1 MKIFIKHSPN
11 FEEKKKRHI
20 KYIILHYT
28 NLPSTQAS
36 LKYLLNKRNKVS
48 AHYLIDPNGKI
59 LSLVEEKNIAWH
71 AGISSWKKDKN
82 LNKNSIGIELQNT
95 GVAGKYE
102 KFNVKQIAVLEKLI
116 KDIQMR
122 HGVSTTHNKFD
133 MPLAILAGDVLYS
146 KAYHTISSKSKLSP
160 NHTTQL
166 VTKLSKACVEICE
179 GQVDDVKLA
188 ENKRIPTE
196 KEYIK
201 MIEKK
206 TAVLFEVSCAMGAI
220 CAKRK
225 EKDVKN
231 LSTFG
236 RNLGIA
242 FQITDDLIGIMGDS
256 KVTKKPVGNDI
267 REGKKSLP
275 ILLAIRKARGNDK
288 KKILKVF
295 GKSKAAKKDVQ
306 TAVNTIRSLGIE
318 EEVRKKALQYA
329 TKATKS
335 LDSYSGNDKKEM
347 LSLLDFVVKRSI

>member
-1 MKIFIKHSPN
+1 MNPSESIKKNAVFVNKFLKKELTGDPKQLYDAAAHLIIHGGKRLRPYLVLKSCKVLGGKQVDAIAAASSVEMIHN
-11 FEEKKKRHI
+11 F
-20 KYIILHYT
+20 T
-28 NLPSTQAS
+28 
-36 LKYLLNKRNKVS
+36 
-48 AHYLIDPNGKI
+48 
-59 LSLVEEKNIAWH
+59 LVH
-71 AGISSWKKDKN
+71 D
-82 LNKNSIGIELQNT
+82 
-95 GVAGKYE
+95 
-102 KFNVKQIAVLEKLI
+102 
-116 KDIQMR
+116 DIMDNDEMR
-122 HGVSTTHNKFD
+122 HGVPTTHNKFD

-196 KEYIK
+196 KEYIR

-347 LSLLDFVVKRSI
+347 VSLLDFVVKRSL